1 MAMNPR
7 EDGERGIFGYDIAS
21 LGTEVRLRYNDG
33 YKREKTMAIRVTQAG
48 VALTVGII
56 LVTGLIIGGFFIVKN
71 NAETAR
77 REEAIKI
84 AEQNLEEQS
93 GNDVALNEGDSDT
106 NSNESTSSDDAAK
119 NDDAAKE
126 STDSSNA
133 GSNAQSSAPVSELPQ
148 TGPAD
153 QFASLVVMALITFSV
168 VSYIG
173 SRQTTHGK
181 LFSK

>member
-1 MAMNPR
+1 LVTDWAL
-7 EDGERGIFGYDIAS
+7 
-21 LGTEVRLRYNDG
+21 LGTEVRLGYNDV

-56 LVTGLIIGGFFIVKN
+56 IVTGLIIGGFFIVKN

-77 REEAIKI
+77 RDEAIKI

-93 GNDVALNEGDSDT
+93 GNNVALNEGDSES
-106 NSNESTSSDDAAK
+106 NSNESTSSDDATK
-119 NDDAAKE
+119 SDDAANE
-126 STDSSNA
+126 STDTSSAGGNA
-133 GSNAQSSAPVSELPQ
+133 GSSAPVSELPQ

-153 QFASLVVMALITFSV
+153 QLASLVVMALLTFSV

-173 SRQTTHGK
+173 SRQTTHSK
-181 LFSK
+181 LFNK